1 MQLSFRSKP
10 VEFPAARRSE
20 WRRKKRCFEFSTR
33 RYLINLV
40 IGQLLIE
47 KNDVSATAAAKLPI
61 FVGEAGFPRFLQVG
75 LSAEAVHGF
84 RNCDLDG
91 VCAAAVVGV
100 NAVKDFLELKKK
112 NFRCSASATLLCV
125 YVERRKVSRRGTS
138 GPSRGN
144 GRQTRP
150 LSVPREVSL
159 FFLLGPQ
166 QPTRRESPQAREPSS
181 ASPRPLDTTAN
192 GGGPCGCGLSKH
204 LHLQKRAR
212 MKRLNNCRWN

>member
-1 MQLSFRSKP
+1 MGAIF
-10 VEFPAARRSE
+10 
-20 WRRKKRCFEFSTR
+20 
-33 RYLINLV
+33 
-40 IGQLLIE
+40 
-47 KNDVSATAAAKLPI
+47 PI

-84 RNCDLDG
+84 RNCDLDR

-112 NFRCSASATLLCV
+112 KFRRSASATLLCV

-181 ASPRPLDTTAN
+181 ASPPSRHDGQRRRTM
-192 GGGPCGCGLSKH
+192 
-204 LHLQKRAR
+204 R
-212 MKRLNNCRWN
+212 MRVVEALAFAKTGENEALK